1 MSDRNQGRRDL
12 LDVIHAAL
20 AAVDGRRAVRAAL
33 ESEPPQRL
41 PVVTIAIGK
50 AADSMSL
57 GARDALGDGVFRA
70 LVITKDNHCGPE
82 LRADRR
88 YEIWETAHPV
98 PDQRCLDAGER
109 LLEFIGEI
117 PGDTP
122 LLFLISGGA
131 SSLVEALEPG
141 LDLAF
146 LARTNAWLL
155 ASGLDITAMNRVR
168 KGLSR
173 IKGGRL
179 ATYLG
184 DRPAS
189 ALMVSDVPGDDPA
202 VIGSG
207 ALVASTPGQMPE
219 NLPEWLS
226 QQLRSPPDRVA
237 PIPVRIVACLEDA
250 KQAAAS
256 RSREL
261 GYTVTVDSRFLGG
274 DAVRTGKELAARL
287 LEAPA
292 GLTIYGGETTVHL
305 PVNPGRGGRNQA
317 LALAAATVL
326 EGHEDVFLA
335 ALGTDGTDGP
345 TEDAGGLVDGG
356 TVSRGESQGHD
367 ATDCLRRADSGHF
380 LEASGDLITTGPTG
394 TNVMD
399 LLLAL
404 KLEP

>member
-1 MSDRNQGRRDL
+1 M
-12 LDVIHAAL
+12 IHAAL
-20 AAVDGRRAVRAAL
+20 AAVRGRGAVRAAL

-41 PVVTIAIGK
+41 PVATIAIGK

-57 GARDALGDGVFRA
+57 GARDVLGDDVVSA
-70 LVITKDNHCGPE
+70 LVITKDGHAGPE
-82 LRADRR
+82 LQADRR

-109 LLEFIGEI
+109 LLDFIDQI
-117 PGDTP
+117 PRDTP

-184 DRPAS
+184 NRPAS

-207 ALVASTPGQMPE
+207 ALVASTPGPLPAG
-219 NLPEWLS
+219 LPEWLS
-226 QQLRSPPDRVA
+226 EQLRSPPDRVA

-250 KQAAAS
+250 KQAAAR

-261 GYTVTVDSRFLGG
+261 GYTVKVDSHFLDGEAELTG
-274 DAVRTGKELAARL
+274 QQLAVRLTSS
-287 LEAPA
+287 PV
-292 GLTIYGGETTVHL
+292 GLTIYGGETTVQL
-305 PVNPGRGGRNQA
+305 PANPGRGGRNQA
-317 LALAAATVL
+317 LALAAAMVL
-326 EGHEDVFLA
+326 KGRDDVFLA

-345 TEDAGGLVDGG
+345 TGDAGALVDGG
-356 TVSRGESQGHD
+356 TVSRGELQGHD
-367 ATDCLRRADSGHF
+367 ATDCLRQADSGHF
-380 LEASGDLITTGPTG
+380 LQASGDLITTGATG

-399 LLLAL
+399 LVLAL